1 MCSMKLVALCYGQ
14 MAMIE
19 ASGAFFA
26 FFVVMA
32 ENGWWP
38 SRLIGIRRSWESIN
52 NNDLLDSYGQEW
64 TYEQRFF
71 FSFFFYIFTKFSCD
85 NF

>member
-1 MCSMKLVALCYGQ
+1 MVTLRLVTLCYGQ

-26 FFVVMA
+26 YFVVMA

-38 SRLIGIRRSWESIN
+38 SRLLGIRRAWESSVV
-52 NNDLLDSYGQEW
+52 NDLYDSYGQEW
-64 TYEQRFF
+64 TYEQRF
-71 FSFFFYIFTKFSCD
+71 Y
-85 NF
+85 